1 MDAHPGAPLLSVCG
15 LSKSYAAPVLLDVDI
30 ELHPGEIHALVGANG
45 AGKSTLARII
55 CGLTDADAGSMAL
68 NGRPY
73 APRSKG
79 DAEAAGVQMVMQEL
93 NLVETLS
100 VAENLFFNRLPRRF
114 GFVDRPA
121 LDRAASAALADVGLG
136 EMDPATPVSRLG
148 VGRQQLIEIAAALA
162 RPCRLLILDEP
173 TAALT
178 DPEIAVLFEH
188 MRRLK
193 KEGVGIVY
201 VSHRMDE
208 IRRITDR
215 VTILRDGRVVDT
227 QPTLDLSVD
236 DVVQRMV
243 GGARVEAFDPGER
256 EIGPVALRVEGLCR
270 GDGVRGVSFE
280 VHSGEILGLAGLVG
294 AGRTETLR
302 TVFGADQPESGKVFR
317 GESSD
322 HLRIDGPRDAVRA
335 GIGMIPEDRKQ
346 HGLLLPQS
354 VRVNGTLAHLSVAT
368 RPKGWIRRMRE
379 TRVAKRLVDELNIQT
394 SSVEQPVVELSGGNQ
409 QKVVMARWL
418 LRACDV
424 LLFDEPTR
432 GIDVAAKQVV
442 YRLISAL
449 AAQGKAVVVV
459 SSELRELMALCDRI
473 AVLSAS
479 RLTATFARD
488 EWTEE
493 RIMAAAIGGHVHRA
507 GSANAADDVDPGGTR
522 RDD

>member
-1 MDAHPGAPLLSVCG
+1 MDAHPGAPLFTARG
-15 LSKSYAAPVLLDVDI
+15 LSKSYAAPVLVDVDFD
-30 ELHPGEIHALVGANG
+30 LVPGEIHALVGANG
-45 AGKSTLARII
+45 AGKSTLVRII
-55 CGLTDADAGSMAL
+55 CGLTGADAGTMSL

-73 APRSKG
+73 APRAKG

-93 NLVETLS
+93 NLVERLS
-100 VAENLFFNRLPRRF
+100 VAENLFFNHLPRRF
-114 GFVDRPA
+114 GFVDRA
-121 LDRAASAALADVGLG
+121 SLHRAASAALADVGL
-136 EMDPATPVSRLG
+136 EDVDPATPVSRLG
-148 VGRQQLIEIAAALA
+148 VGRQQLVEIAAALA

-193 KEGVGIVY
+193 KDGVGIVY

-208 IRRITDR
+208 IRQITDR
-215 VTILRDGRVVDT
+215 VTILRDGRVVET
-227 QPTLDLSVD
+227 QPTLELSVD

-243 GGARVEAFDPGER
+243 GGARVEAFDRGER
-256 EIGPVALRVEGLCR
+256 EIGAVALRVQGLRR
-270 GDGVRGVSFE
+270 GDRVRGVSFN

-302 TVFGADQPESGKVFR
+302 AIFGADQPDGGKIFR
-317 GESSD
+317 GESPKP
-322 HLRIDGPRDAVRA
+322 LRLDGPRDAVRA

-368 RPKGWIRRMRE
+368 QPRGWIRRTRE
-379 TRVAKRLVDELNIQT
+379 ADVAEQLVDELHIQ
-394 SSVEQPVVELSGGNQ
+394 SSSIEQPVVQLSGGNQ

-418 LRACDV
+418 LRSCDV

-432 GIDVAAKQVV
+432 GVDVAAKHVV

-449 AAQGKAVVVV
+449 AAQGKAVVMV
-459 SSELRELMALCDRI
+459 SSELRELMAFCDRI
-473 AVLSAS
+473 AVLSTG
-479 RLTATFARD
+479 RLTATFSRG
-488 EWTEE
+488 EWSEE
-493 RIMAAAIGGHVHRA
+493 RIMAAAIGGHAHRSSVAHEA
-507 GSANAADDVDPGGTR
+507 GDINQRRTL

>member
-1 MDAHPGAPLLSVCG
+1 MRG
-15 LSKSYAAPVLLDVDI
+15 LSKSYAAPVLVDI
-30 ELHPGEIHALVGANG
+30 DLDLLPGEIHALVGANG
-45 AGKSTLARII
+45 AGKSTLVRIV
-55 CGLTDADAGSMAL
+55 CGLTDADAGSMFL
-68 NGRPY
+68 DGRPY
-73 APRSKG
+73 VPRSKG
-79 DAEAAGVQMVMQEL
+79 DAEAAGVQIVMQEL

-121 LDRAASAALADVGLG
+121 LHREASDALAAVGLD
-136 EMDPATPVSRLG
+136 EVAPSTPVSRLG
-148 VGRQQLIEIAAALA
+148 IGRQQLVEIAAALA

-178 DPEIAVLFEH
+178 DPEIDILFEH

-193 KEGVGIVY
+193 KEGVGMVY

-215 VTILRDGRVVDT
+215 VTILRDGRVVET
-227 QPTLDLSVD
+227 RPTRELSVD

-243 GGARVEAFDPGER
+243 GGARVEAFDPGDR
-256 EIGPVALRVEGLCR
+256 AVGPVALRVDGLSR
-270 GDGVRGVSFE
+270 GDRVREISFD
-280 VHSGEILGLAGLVG
+280 VHRGEILGLAGLVG

-302 TVFGADQPESGKVFR
+302 AIFGADRPEAGNVFR
-317 GESSD
+317 GEIPD
-322 HLRIDGPRDAVRA
+322 PVRIDGPQDAVRG

-354 VRVNGTLAHLSVAT
+354 VRVNSTLSHLGVAT
-368 RPKGWIRRMRE
+368 QPKGWIRRMRE
-379 TRVAKRLVDELNIQT
+379 SSVAKRLVDQLSIQT
-394 SSVEQPVVELSGGNQ
+394 SSLEQPVVELSGGNQ

-424 LLFDEPTR
+424 LLLDEPTR
-432 GIDVAAKQVV
+432 GIDIAAKQVI
-442 YRLISAL
+442 YQLISAL
-449 AAQGKAVVVV
+449 AAQGKAIVVV

-473 AVLSAS
+473 AVLSDG
-479 RLTATFARD
+479 RLVATFTRG
-488 EWTEE
+488 EWSEE
-493 RIMAAAIGGHVHRA
+493 RIMAAAIGHGRGNRSKA
-507 GSANAADDVDPGGTR
+507 GS

>member
-1 MDAHPGAPLLSVCG
+1 MDAHPGAPLFSARS
-15 LSKSYAAPVLLDVDI
+15 LSKSYAAPVLVDVDFD
-30 ELHPGEIHALVGANG
+30 LLPGEIHALVGANG
-45 AGKSTLARII
+45 AGKSTLVNII
-55 CGLTDADAGSMAL
+55 SGLTAADSGSMTL
-68 NGRPY
+68 NGRPH
-73 APRSKG
+73 APRSKA

-93 NLVETLS
+93 NLVDTLS
-100 VAENLFFNRLPRRF
+100 VAENLFLNRLPRRF

-121 LDRAASAALADVGLG
+121 LHHAASTALAEVGLDDV
-136 EMDPATPVSRLG
+136 DPATSVSRLG
-148 VGRQQLIEIAAALA
+148 VGRQQLVEIAAALA

-193 KEGVGIVY
+193 KAGVGIVY

-208 IRRITDR
+208 IRQITDR
-215 VTILRDGRVVDT
+215 VTILRDGFVIDT
-227 QPTLDLSVD
+227 LPTLDLSVD

-256 EIGPVALRVEGLCR
+256 EIGSVALRVEGLRR
-270 GDGVRGVSFE
+270 GDCVRGVSFE
-280 VHSGEILGLAGLVG
+280 VRRGEILGLAGLVG
-294 AGRTETLR
+294 TGRTETLR
-302 TVFGADQPESGKVFR
+302 AIFGADRPDGGRIYR
-317 GESSD
+317 GEAGD
-322 HLRIDGPRDAVRA
+322 LLRIGGPREAVRA

-354 VRVNGTLAHLSVAT
+354 VRVNETLAHLGVAT
-368 RPKGWIRRMRE
+368 QPRGWIRRSRE
-379 TRVAKRLVDELNIQT
+379 ADTAEQLVDELNIQA
-394 SSVEQPVVELSGGNQ
+394 SSIEQPVVQLSGGNQ

-432 GIDVAAKQVV
+432 GVDVAAKQVV

-449 AAQGKAVVVV
+449 AAQGKAVVLV

-473 AVLSAS
+473 AVLSAG
-479 RLTATFARD
+479 RLTATFARG
-488 EWTEE
+488 EWSEE
-493 RIMAAAIGGHVHRA
+493 RIMAAAVGGHAARPRDA
-507 GSANAADDVDPGGTR
+507 DAADNKDHPRTPEDV
-522 RDD
+522 